1 MKKIIA
7 VMVLSGVAV
16 FGSAGIAAADGGSS
30 NTNKTAIKAAARG
43 NATTAANNAS
53 ANSTVT
59 GPSVSGQNAKV
70 QVTKVKVSQSNV
82 AGNAKGD
89 TAGGVQT
96 NGNVT
101 VTVTKGNQ

>member
-1 MKKIIA
+1 
-7 VMVLSGVAV
+7 MVLSGVAV

-30 NTNKTAIKAAARG
+30 STNKTAIKAAARG
-43 NATTAANNAS
+43 NATTAANGSS

-59 GPSVSGQNAKV
+59 GPSVSGQYAKV
-70 QVTKVKVSQSNV
+70 QNTKVKVAQTNV
-82 AGNAKGD
+82 AGNANGD

-101 VTVTKGNQ
+101 VTVTKGAQ

>member
-1 MKKIIA
+1 LKKIIA

-16 FGSAGIAAADGGSS
+16 FGSAGIATAQGGSTS
-30 NTNKTAIKAAARG
+30 TKTAVKAAVRG
-43 NATTAANNAS
+43 NATTATNSAS

-70 QVTKVKVSQSNV
+70 QNTKVKVSQSNV
-82 AGNAKGD
+82 AGTATGD

-101 VTVTKGNQ
+101 VSVTHAPQ